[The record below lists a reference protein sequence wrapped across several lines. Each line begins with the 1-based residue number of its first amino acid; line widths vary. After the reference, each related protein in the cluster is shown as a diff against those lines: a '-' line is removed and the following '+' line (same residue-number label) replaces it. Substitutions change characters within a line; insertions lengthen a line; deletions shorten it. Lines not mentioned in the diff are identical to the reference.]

1 MIGAALLLAPA
12 SAAVAQ
18 QAARLSAGD
27 SIRVDGE
34 IVGRVLSIDD
44 RVVNVVSREAPRCR
58 AGLMHGDPAICDPS
72 PIVRHTVSLDE
83 VTVER
88 RMRKSHFTLRML
100 AGAGLGAAAFGAI
113 GWVIGPELGFG
124 SVDGCVSTSLNNRC
138 RPGEEAYT
146 QEEYTAL
153 QKSAD
158 QRMGALFF
166 GLLGGTATAIV
177 VRKLSF
183 GWVRVEP
190 IVTAGPSEPWG
201 LGFTVPTPR

>member
-1 MIGAALLLAPA
+1 MAGGALLLMAA

-34 IVGRVLSIDD
+34 IVGRVLSINDGVMY
-44 RVVNVVSREAPRCR
+44 VVGREAPRCR
-58 AGLMHGDPAICDPS
+58 AGLMHGDPAICDPA
-72 PIVRHTVSLDE
+72 PIVRHTVVLDE

-88 RMRKSHFTLRML
+88 RMQKSHFTLRML
-100 AGAGLGAAAFGAI
+100 AGAGLGAAVFGAA

-124 SVDGCVSTSLNNRC
+124 SVDGCITASLNNRC
-138 RPGEEAYT
+138 RLGEQEYT
-146 QEEYTAL
+146 EEEYAAL
-153 QKSAD
+153 QKRAD

-166 GLLGGTATAIV
+166 GLLGGTATAVV

-190 IVTAGPSEPWG
+190 IVSVGPSEPWG
-201 LGFTVPTPR
+201 VGVTVPTPR